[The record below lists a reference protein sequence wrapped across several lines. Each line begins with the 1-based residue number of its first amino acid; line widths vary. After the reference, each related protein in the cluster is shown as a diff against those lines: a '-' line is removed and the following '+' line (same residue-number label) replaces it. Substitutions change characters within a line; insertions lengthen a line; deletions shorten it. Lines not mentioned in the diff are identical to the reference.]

1 MKHPMGE
8 LYSFFVAGII
18 IVMKAS
24 KNPGER
30 PPQNIHSDSTDRGG
44 KVKTAVRFFKRKYD
58 VLARKKYSTL
68 AGTFVYFLVMS
79 VMPFSVWLTIL
90 FGRMNLPVER
100 VLEMPVFASVEGVLK
115 FIRREAVLAQKGASI
130 VLLFTS
136 LYSATGLFYHMRR
149 GGEIIYGYTRKKSG
163 WRVRASALLFS
174 FAVMLASALL
184 LAVFAGGAVLFAKLF
199 SGWLLFVCDY
209 FLLLSLS
216 FFLVLM
222 LNAYVCPYKVKIGEI
237 VKGTLFTVAAWAAA
251 LAGFAV
257 YLKFGNTGRL
267 YGAISAAFVFLLWL
281 YVLMTCFV
289 AGVAFNSEEKSL
301 SAENSE
307 EKTL

>member
-1 MKHPMGE
+1 MKNTKKRSAKLSDAE
-8 LYSFFVAGII
+8 TDE
-18 IVMKAS
+18 
-24 KNPGER
+24 KNIQKPENF
-30 PPQNIHSDSTDRGG
+30 QKQDGG
-44 KVKTAVRFFKRKYD
+44 KVKVAVNFFKNKYD

-100 VLEMPVFASVEGVLK
+100 VLEMPVFASVEGILK
-115 FIRREAVLAQKGASI
+115 FIRNEAALAKKGASA

-136 LYSATGLFYHMRR
+136 LYSATGFFYHLRR
-149 GGEIIYGYTRKKSG
+149 GGELIYGYTRKKSG
-163 WRVRASALLFS
+163 WRVRISALLFS
-174 FAVMLASALL
+174 FAVMIASALL
-184 LAVFAGGAVLFAKLF
+184 LAVFTGGAFLFARLF
-199 SGWLLFVCDY
+199 SGWLLFASDY
-209 FLLLSLS
+209 LLLLSLS

-222 LNAYVCPYKVKIGEI
+222 LNAYVCPYKTKFKEI

-281 YVLMTCFV
+281 YVLMVCFV

-301 SAENSE
+301 SPERIE

>member
-1 MKHPMGE
+1 MKNSKDRGE
-8 LYSFFVAGII
+8 LA
-18 IVMKAS
+18 
-24 KNPGER
+24 
-30 PPQNIHSDSTDRGG
+30 PQNNQTGSAGRVGG
-44 KVKTAVRFFKRKYD
+44 KLKAAFRFLKRKYD

-79 VMPFSVWLTIL
+79 VMPFSVWLTLI

-100 VLEMPVFASVEGVLK
+100 VFELPVFASVENAIT
-115 FIRREAVLAQKGASI
+115 FIREEALLARKGASV

-149 GGEIIYGYTRKKSG
+149 GGEILYGYTRKKSG
-163 WRVRASALLFS
+163 WRVRVSALLFS

-184 LAVFAGGAVLFAKLF
+184 LAVFAGGAVLFARVF
-199 SGWLLFVCDY
+199 SGWALFVCDY

-222 LNAYVCPYKVKIGEI
+222 FNAYVCPYKVKFKEI

-257 YLKFGNTGRL
+257 YLKFGNTSRL
-267 YGAISAAFVFLLWL
+267 YGAISAVFVFLLWL
-281 YVLMTCFV
+281 YVLMLCFV

-301 SAENSE
+301 SDERNE